1 MKRKSFKAVIEEPYK
16 LTLLNISSFNS
27 FLGEFPVDTVLE
39 IEIKEVVSRSQ
50 MQNSYYWGQVIGS
63 PSKEGS
69 LLSSEMFQGY
79 TKQELHEALK
89 EKFEV
94 KSTTGM
100 SQEDFTEYINKIIRL
115 KRNRYLLN
123 TAVIFFGILLIRH
136 F

>member
-16 LTLLNISSFNS
+16 LTLLNKSGFNK

-100 SQEDFTEYINKIIRL
+100 SQEDFSEYINKIIRW
-115 KRNRYLLN
+115 
-123 TAVIFFGILLIRH
+123 AAEFGEMYIKEPDD